1 MIPSITRRALVALGP
16 ALAGLARPALAQGPE
31 PLSLIFALGVGGSQ
45 APILLAQEKGW
56 YREAGVD
63 LDVRIGRGSAY
74 AVQMAGAGQVDVG
87 EGSLTTMATAVR
99 KGVAVSSIFAA
110 QRRSDMAML
119 VERDSPITGPADV
132 KGKRLLCFA
141 TSPWVPYIDAYLRRG
156 GLTRRDVTVVMADP
170 GAIFTTWSAGGV
182 DAFLTVPSY
191 AQPLVD
197 KTRPTKALHT
207 SDVGLPT
214 LGTGYVVTRETAATK
229 REVMKRFIAVT
240 QRAILYM
247 DSGHEDEAAAAAL
260 AQKPNERINP
270 ELLKRQIINRR
281 PYSDSDATMRQPIG
295 WQAESDWKAA
305 MTAMEEVKLLEP
317 GSAPQDFYTNDYI
330 SDVRR
335 PT

>member
-1 MIPSITRRALVALGP
+1 MIPSLTRRSLAALG
-16 ALAGLARPALAQGPE
+16 LAALARPALAQGAE

-45 APILLAQEKGW
+45 APVLLAQEKGW
-56 YREAGVD
+56 YKDAGVD
-63 LDVRIGRGSAY
+63 LDIRIGRGSAY

-99 KGVAVSSIFAA
+99 KGVAVTSIFAA

-119 VERDSPITGPADV
+119 VEKDSPIGGPADV

-141 TSPWVPYIDAYLRRG
+141 TSPWVPFIDAYLKRG
-156 GLTRRDVTVVMADP
+156 GLTRRDVTVVMVDP
-170 GAIFTTWSAGGV
+170 GAIFSTWSAGGV

-191 AQPLVD
+191 AQPLVE
-197 KTRPTKALHT
+197 KTRPTRALHT

-214 LGTGYVVTRETAATK
+214 LGTGYVATRETAVK
-229 REVMKRFIAVT
+229 KKDVLKRFIAVT

-247 DSGHEDEAAAAAL
+247 DSGHEDEAVAAAL

-270 ELLKRQIINRR
+270 ELLRGQIVSRR
-281 PYSDSDATMRQPIG
+281 PFSDSDATKGQPIG

-305 MTAMEEVKLLEP
+305 MAAMEEVKLLDP
-317 GSAPQDFYTNDYI
+317 GANPADFYTNEFI

-335 PT
+335 PA